1 MAGSSAFDKS
11 LTAIHLSDLIGWAKG
26 DSQKALL
33 MLLTIPIMLSE
44 TAQSLIPSLRFAVL
58 VLWFIPIL
66 WALPAY
72 RRVILTGHL
81 TFHDWVK
88 VAFGSVGIFI
98 VGLQIRSFFNPP
110 TMFQDY
116 WTAAMLLLASF
127 AAILTMAVVYW
138 VAQPE
143 NCRRAM
149 FRAHLG
155 IFVLCMI
162 GGFL

>member
-1 MAGSSAFDKS
+1 MIS
-11 LTAIHLSDLIGWAKG
+11 T
-26 DSQKALL
+26 Q
-33 MLLTIPIMLSE
+33 PIMFDDLAE
-44 TAQSLIPSLRFAVL
+44 ALIPSLRFAVL
-58 VLWFIPIL
+58 ILWFIPIL
-66 WALPAY
+66 WAMPAY

-88 VAFGSVGIFI
+88 VAFGSVGVFI
-98 VGLQIRSFFNPP
+98 CGMQIRSFFNPP
-110 TMFQDY
+110 TIFQDY
-116 WTAAMLLLASF
+116 WTAAILLLACV

-143 NCRRAM
+143 KCRRAM

-155 IFVLCMI
+155 IFMLCMV